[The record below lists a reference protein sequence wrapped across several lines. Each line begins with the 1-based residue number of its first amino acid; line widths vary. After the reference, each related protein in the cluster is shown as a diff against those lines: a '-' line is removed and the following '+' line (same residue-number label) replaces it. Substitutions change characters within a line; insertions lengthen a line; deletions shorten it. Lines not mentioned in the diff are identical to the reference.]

1 MVKSKKIILNDRIIK
16 NNLTIPTIISTE
28 ERNKKQY
35 YSQYKIRLNSPIFK
49 LINLSICSFI
59 FLAEYSI

>member
-16 NNLTIPTIISTE
+16 NNLTILTIISTE